1 MTLPDISIV
10 SACKRGGARLDAN
23 ACCSATPSGRARAIR
38 HQAEALCAGRA
49 PLFAGEVITD
59 TGKWWG
65 AVLSFS
71 FVENRRGCACRSG
84 DKAEAWQVMRTATT
98 GFKKAHR
105 FEGRIFPTR
114 EAARA
119 ALRLVRKPDGGEFR
133 IVQDGAGRASIELIA
148 ANQ

>member
-1 MTLPDISIV
+1 MRAV
-10 SACKRGGARLDAN
+10 ARLL
-23 ACCSATPSGRARAIR
+23 PGGQGRLGIRRRHYARVVR
-38 HQAEALCAGRA
+38 

-59 TGKWWG
+59 TGEWWG
-65 AVLSFS
+65 AALSFS
-71 FVENRRGCACRSG
+71 FVENRRGCARRSG
-84 DKAEAWQVMRTATT
+84 DKAEAWQVMRTAAT

-119 ALRLVRKPDGGEFR
+119 ALRLVRKPDGAEFR
-133 IVQDGAGRASIELIA
+133 IVQDGAGRASIELIT